1 MELDSTHIENF
12 IRGAYI
18 LAVDD
23 FSIMRRL
30 LVTTLRAK
38 EAYVDEAEDG
48 SVALE
53 KIKLAQEND
62 VPYDLVFLDIEMPI
76 LDGISFLKELRK
88 DPQIKDTRVI
98 VLSSHADQEEIND
111 CISQGITDYIIKPVT
126 KERLY
131 QAVSKALSDRVASS
145 SPPKAAA
152 SARGGG
158 RTGLGAKAGF
168 EENYSKS
175 IFQKLETIDTLPS
188 LPVVLEKIRAM
199 TKDPNVDNEKI
210 AGIMKDDPSLMT
222 NVLKMANS
230 ALYGARER
238 IETLQSAIT
247 RLGMNAV
254 NNLATSM
261 AIISFIADSKQEGF
275 DHKEFCRHS
284 ISTGIAMC
292 VLNDRCREHL
302 TSEFSKDFLHLCG
315 LLHDIGKII
324 IMQFFPNEFNK
335 SMMLGKKHSI
345 PLFISEQMALGI
357 THAEVGAWLGKKWN
371 LPNTHLNCIRYHHS
385 PLLTDSK
392 HTDLVALAHGAN
404 YICNLESIGD
414 SGDTQTPLFDKRTF
428 ASLGLKV
435 GDIQEIT
442 EEIKKQSKMSQVLLS
457 FL

>member
-1 MELDSTHIENF
+1 METSHIENF

-53 KIKLAQEND
+53 KIKLAYENN
-62 VPYDLVFLDIEMPI
+62 VPYDLIFLDIEMPI
-76 LDGISFLKELRK
+76 LDGIGFLSQLRK
-88 DPQIKDTRVI
+88 DPKLRDTRVI
-98 VLSSHADQEEIND
+98 VLSSHSDQEEINA
-111 CISQGITDYIIKPVT
+111 CIAQGITDYIIKPVT

-131 QAVSKALSDRVASS
+131 QAVSKALSDRPRAD
-145 SPPKAAA
+145 
-152 SARGGG
+152 R
-158 RTGLGAKAGF
+158 GAKAPPSGGAKAGMQSSGSGGF
-168 EENYSKS
+168 EENYSRS

-188 LPVVLEKIRAM
+188 LPIVLEKIRAM
-199 TKDPNVDNEKI
+199 TKDPNVDNERI

-247 RLGMNAV
+247 RLGMNTIS
-254 NNLATSM
+254 NLATSM
-261 AIISFIADSKQEGF
+261 AVLAFIADSEQEGF
-275 DHKEFCRHS
+275 DYKEFCRHS
-284 ISTGIAMC
+284 ISTGIAMS
-292 VLNDRCREHL
+292 VINDRYREQL
-302 TSEFSKDFLHLCG
+302 TTEFSKDFLHLSG

-324 IMQFFPNEFNK
+324 VMQFFPDEFLK
-335 SMMLGKKHSI
+335 SVNLGKKHSI

-371 LPNTHLNCIRYHHS
+371 LPTTHLNCIRYHHS

-392 HTDLVALAHGAN
+392 HQDLVSLAHTAN
-404 YICNLESIGD
+404 YICNMSAIGD
-414 SGDTQTPLFDKRTF
+414 SGDILAPLFDKRIF
-428 ASLGLKV
+428 SKLGMKV
-435 GDIQEIT
+435 SDIPEIT
-442 EEIKKQSKMSQVLLS
+442 EEIKKQSKMSEVLLS
-457 FL
+457 FI

>member
-1 MELDSTHIENF
+1 MEASHIEDF

-53 KIKLAQEND
+53 KIKLAYENG

-76 LDGISFLKELRK
+76 LDGIGFLSQIRK
-88 DPQIKDTRVI
+88 DPNLRDTRVI
-98 VLSSHADQEEIND
+98 VLSSHSDQEEINA
-111 CISQGITDYIIKPVT
+111 CIAQGITDYIIKPVT

-131 QAVSKALSDRVASS
+131 QAVSKALRDRPLITRGNNAPPSSKTKTGGALSDND
-145 SPPKAAA
+145 
-152 SARGGG
+152 
-158 RTGLGAKAGF
+158 GF
-168 EENYSKS
+168 DENYSKS

-188 LPVVLEKIRAM
+188 LPIVLEKIRSM
-199 TKDPNVDNEKI
+199 TKNPNVDNEQI
-210 AGIMKDDPSLMT
+210 ARIMEDDPSLMT

-247 RLGMNAV
+247 RLGMNTIS
-254 NNLATSM
+254 NLATSM
-261 AIISFIADSKQEGF
+261 AVLSFIADSQQDGF
-275 DHKEFCRHS
+275 DYKEFCRHS
-284 ISTGIAMC
+284 ISSGIAMS

-302 TSEFSKDFLHLCG
+302 TNEFSKDFLHLSG

-324 IMQFFPNEFNK
+324 IMQFFPNEFLK
-335 SMMLGKKHSI
+335 SVNLGKKHSI

-371 LPNTHLNCIRYHHS
+371 LPTTHLNCIRYHHA
-385 PLLTDSK
+385 PLMTDSK
-392 HTDLVALAHGAN
+392 HQDLVSLSHSAN
-404 YICNLESIGD
+404 YICNMEGIGD
-414 SGDTQTPLFDKRTF
+414 SGDVLAPLYDKRIF
-428 ASLGLKV
+428 EKLGLKV
-435 GDIQEIT
+435 NDIPEIA
-442 EEIKKQSKMSQVLLS
+442 EEIKKQSKMSEVLLS
-457 FL
+457 II